1 MQKNITVT
9 LLLGIG
15 IGALVGTGIALLA
28 APQSGAQ
35 TRKLIGEKGAALKT
49 KAASTVASTVTET
62 RSCANELLG
71 TVRTRATEL
80 TARLNRAGDHSE
92 PIQLPEEAGL

>member
-1 MQKNITVT
+1 MQKNAVVT

-35 TRKLIGEKGAALKT
+35 TRKFLGEKGSALKI
-49 KAASTVASTVTET
+49 KAASTVSATVSDTRNRATE
-62 RSCANELLG
+62 LID

-80 TARLNRAGDHSE
+80 TARINRSGNHNESIE
-92 PIQLPEEAGL
+92 LPEEAGL